1 MLAHPRNDL
10 LANLLSDLEVELT
23 KEGWG
28 IDVSGK
34 LKLKFKKN
42 LKVGD
47 SNKKWS
53 IDGLGLRDNLK
64 L

>member
-1 MLAHPRNDL
+1 M
-10 LANLLSDLEVELT
+10 T
-23 KEGWG
+23 KERWG

-42 LKVGD
+42 PKAGD
-47 SNKKWS
+47 GNKKWS